1 MSFAGRHKVSIYDR
15 VEEFKHEGLYIF
27 DAQKKEIMCR
37 HCNSR
42 IAWEKK
48 STVENHC
55 KSQKHVKKRENA
67 NENERKKRQA
77 SLPDTLSSAKKAKDD
92 KQELIFDTV
101 QMFLKANIP
110 LNKIDHPEIRK
121 WLNKHVAGR
130 HQTVYLYNLGEHT
143 HRFFFLT
150 DEVNRRPQL

>member
-1 MSFAGRHKVSIYDR
+1 MPALQFT
-15 VEEFKHEGLYIF
+15 
-27 DAQKKEIMCR
+27 
-37 HCNSR
+37 HCVG
-42 IAWEKK
+42 EK

-55 KSQKHVKKRENA
+55 KSQTHVKKRENA

-77 SLPDTLSSAKKAKDD
+77 SLSDTLSSAKKAKDD